1 MSVFQDTFTSCL
13 CVFHHTVDLALRY
26 LKHCDQVGIQNSW
39 GNRHCSSI
47 WSLHS
52 PRHIQHDSQTR
63 HIQHEHMHVCRF
75 ARAWVSM
82 CVSLHVHGCPCV
94 GRRSVRVCM
103 WASVPVGGWVGVSR
117 TQNTTCPG
125 QAPSQQL
132 LTNLQ
137 LNILLLSLTP
147 LKLPSLIPPLGCD
160 ACHMPSTFIDY

>member
-39 GNRHCSSI
+39 GNKHCSSI

-94 GRRSVRVCM
+94 GRRSVRV
-103 WASVPVGGWVGVSR
+103 VHVGECACGWVGGCLPH
-117 TQNTTCPG
+117 TKHNLPG
-125 QAPSQQL
+125 PGTVTAALDQLAAQHLAPV
-132 LTNLQ
+132 TH
-137 LNILLLSLTP
+137 TP
-147 LKLPSLIPPLGCD
+147 KAPFLDTPTRL
-160 ACHMPSTFIDY
+160 